1 MGANGGSILRRD
13 AGEDSS
19 ASATFLL
26 CVAAHDPR
34 FRCVVVRDVGKPGI
48 SALPRIAAGL
58 QTRRNFRFGSDLT
71 RSPHRLAMTAICA
84 FPPSAV
90 PSVKG

>member
-34 FRCVVVRDVGKPGI
+34 FRCVVVRDVGK
-48 SALPRIAAGL
+48 AW
-58 QTRRNFRFGSDLT
+58 NFRFGSDSS
-71 RSPHRLAMTAICA
+71 RSADAQKLPLLVGLDPFAA
-84 FPPSAV
+84 AV
-90 PSVKG
+90 WL